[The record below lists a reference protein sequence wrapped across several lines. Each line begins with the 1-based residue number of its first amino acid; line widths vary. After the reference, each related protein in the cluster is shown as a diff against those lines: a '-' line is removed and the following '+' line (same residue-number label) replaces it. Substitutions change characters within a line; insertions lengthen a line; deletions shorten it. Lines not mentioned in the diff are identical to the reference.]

1 MLKQEK
7 TFNEREVSTFKQ
19 LFGVVDGPDFSAIAR
34 QSQGKGRGTFRE
46 ADSEHNDAML
56 NTLMPRKNTK
66 SILSMKSLDSLPR
79 NSVDT
84 LPLPRQHF
92 SIEEEEK
99 SDTSF
104 AKFKKTGL
112 TKSKSAMKKKKIGKQ
127 KSDNS
132 ANDISAISN
141 TDIAKFQP
149 PELAELTL
157 KKIEDE
163 DLL

>member
-1 MLKQEK
+1 
-7 TFNEREVSTFKQ
+7 
-19 LFGVVDGPDFSAIAR
+19 
-34 QSQGKGRGTFRE
+34 
-46 ADSEHNDAML
+46 
-56 NTLMPRKNTK
+56 
-66 SILSMKSLDSLPR
+66 MKSVDALPR
-79 NSVDT
+79 SSVDT

-104 AKFKKTGL
+104 AKMKKTGL
-112 TKSKSAMKKKKIGKQ
+112 NKSKSAMKKKKIGKT

-149 PELAELTL
+149 PEPAELTL
-157 KKIEDE
+157 KKIEDD
-163 DLL
+163 DLV